1 MTEANEFEQAGAQFL
16 ETLFKEAGWD
26 LNVGVGQA
34 RDEWHVFEL
43 EGETDMLKKKP
54 ELVSAI
60 TLLTS
65 QVVSRAGG
73 SSAHCLL
80 DFEGGFEAREAQL
93 ITLADDLARAVA
105 RNGRKAVLDALTS
118 SERRVVHL
126 HLKEH
131 DEVQTRSEN
140 IGSRRLLVVE
150 PR

>member
-1 MTEANEFEQAGAQFL
+1 MTDSNDFEAAGAQFL
-16 ETLFKEAGWD
+16 ENLFEQAGWSLSVD
-26 LNVGVGQA
+26 VGQA

-43 EGETDMLKKKP
+43 EGDTKLLKSKP

-73 SSAHCLL
+73 SSVHCLL
-80 DFEGGFEAREAQL
+80 DFDGGFKEREAQL
-93 ITLADDLARAVA
+93 ITLADDLARSVA
-105 RNGRKAVLDALTS
+105 RNGRKAVLDSLSS

-131 DEVQTRSEN
+131 EEVQTRSEN

>member
-1 MTEANEFEQAGAQFL
+1 MTETNEFEQAGANFL
-16 ETLFKEAGWD
+16 ATLFDKTDWD
-26 LNVGVGQA
+26 LNVSVGQA

-43 EGETDMLKKKP
+43 EGETEILKKKP

-80 DFEGGFEAREAQL
+80 DFDGGFEAREAQL
-93 ITLADDLARAVA
+93 ITLANDLASAVS
-105 RNGRKAVLDALTS
+105 RNGRKAILDSLTS

-131 DEVQTRSEN
+131 EEVQTRSEN
-140 IGSRRLLVVE
+140 IGNRRLLVVE